1 MTTVKV
7 PFEEVERLIE
17 AKLIKSGVAAE
28 HAAKVAQILIHA
40 DLRGVN
46 SHGALRTEH
55 YISRLEAGGI
65 NPNPKIS
72 FKPTGPV
79 TGIVDGDDGF
89 GHVIA
94 DTAMGHAIEMAKENG
109 VGMVTAMN
117 SSHCGALS
125 YFVQEATKHNLIGI
139 AMTHTD
145 KIVVPFGGREAFL
158 GTNPIAYGVP
168 AKSEKPFILDM
179 ATSNVALGKILQH
192 KAEDKEIPL
201 GWGVDEQGT
210 PVTDPAKVVSLSP
223 FGGPKGSGLSM
234 IVDIFSGLLAGMA
247 FGPHINKMYGDL
259 DKKRKLGHYFC
270 AINPSFFTDLDNFL
284 TQMDAMIQEIR
295 EVPPAEGF
303 TSVLVPGEIEQR
315 NEENNRETGVQI
327 AATTYDYLKA

>member
-1 MTTVKV
+1 MATVKV
-7 PFEEVERLIE
+7 PFEEVESLIE
-17 AKLIKSGVAAE
+17 KKLIKAGVSAE

-55 YISRLEAGGI
+55 YINRLEAGGI
-65 NPNPKIS
+65 NPKPEIS

-94 DTAMGHAIEMAKENG
+94 DKAMGHAIEMAKENG

-145 KIVVPFGGREAFL
+145 KIVVPFGGKEAFL

-192 KAEDKEIPL
+192 KEEGKEIPL
-201 GWGVDEQGT
+201 GWGVDEQGA

-247 FGPHINKMYGDL
+247 FGPHVNKMYDDL

-270 AINPSFFTDLDNFL
+270 AINPSFFTDQENFL

-303 TSVLVPGEIEQR
+303 ASVLVPGEIEQR
-315 NEENNRETGVQI
+315 NEERNKETGVQI
-327 AATTYDYLKA
+327 AATTYNYLKA